1 MADEDDMTDLHDIE
15 ARLARLEARH
25 AISEL
30 VTRYALAC
38 DEHDLPALAAL
49 FTQDAEFDTPNGMM
63 RATGRDAII
72 DLFDKVLSVR
82 GPGYH
87 WTHDHV
93 IRFDRGSDH
102 AASGLILSHAET
114 IPNGVQ
120 SLAAMSYRDE
130 YRLDGGAWRFARR
143 ELRFLY
149 YVPAAEYGT
158 ALSRPDRVVAGGAR
172 VAADYPETLPAWQ
185 AFAARHAPR

>member
-1 MADEDDMTDLHDIE
+1 MTDLQDIHT
-15 ARLARLEARH
+15 RLARLESRV

-38 DEHDLPALAAL
+38 DEHDLPALAEL
-49 FTQDAEFDTPNGMM
+49 FTPDAVFETPNGMM
-63 RATGRDAII
+63 QATGRDAIVAM
-72 DLFDKVLSVR
+72 FDQVLSVR

-93 IRFDRGSDH
+93 IRFDRGSES

-130 YRLDGGAWRFARR
+130 YRDDGAGWRFARR

-149 YVPAAEYGT
+149 YVPVADYGT
-158 ALSRPDRVVAGGAR
+158 ALGRADRVAAGAGR
-172 VAADYPETLPAWQ
+172 MLPADYPEPLEVWQ
-185 AFAARHAPR
+185 AFAARHTAR